1 MGTAMIKTL
10 GQRIRELREK
20 KDLSLRE
27 FAKQLGGLS
36 APFLSDVELN
46 RRYPS
51 EEVLSKMAKVL
62 GTSLEDLKSYDTRP
76 PVQDLKRLATENPAY
91 GLAFRKMIEK
101 KVTPQELI
109 DLAEKR
115 RGRGEKK

>member
-1 MGTAMIKTL
+1 MIKTL
-10 GQRIRELREK
+10 GQRIRELREQ

-36 APFLSDVELN
+36 APFLSDIELN

-51 EEVLSKMAKVL
+51 EEVLAKMAKVL
-62 GTSLEDLKSYDTRP
+62 GTSIEDLKSYDTRP

-91 GLAFRKMIEK
+91 GLAFRKIIEK

-109 DLAEKR
+109 NLAERKR
-115 RGRGEKK
+115 DPGKK

>member
-1 MGTAMIKTL
+1 MLKTL

-36 APFLSDVELN
+36 APFLSDIELN

-51 EEVLSKMAKVL
+51 DEVLAKMAKVL
-62 GTSLEDLKSYDTRP
+62 DTTVDDLRSYDTRP
-76 PVQDLKRLATENPAY
+76 PVQDLRRLASENPAY
-91 GLAFRKMIEK
+91 GLAFRKMIEGN
-101 KVTPQELI
+101 VTPQELI
-109 DLAEKR
+109 DLAEKKR
-115 RGRGEKK
+115 SKGKKQ

>member
-1 MGTAMIKTL
+1 MIKTL
-10 GQRIRELREK
+10 GQRIRELREQ

-36 APFLSDVELN
+36 APFLSDIELN

-51 EEVLSKMAKVL
+51 EEVLAKMAKVL
-62 GTSLEDLKSYDTRP
+62 GTSIEDLKSYDTRP

-91 GLAFRKMIEK
+91 GLAFRKMIER

-109 DLAEKR
+109 NLAERKR
-115 RGRGEKK
+115 DPGKK